1 MTISFTF
8 RHMVP
13 SDAIRTYAEGKITK
27 LQKLLLH
34 PMTARVT
41 LAVEKQQH
49 LAEVQ
54 LDSGSEHVEAKESC
68 AELYAAIDQVI
79 DKLERQIHAS
89 KGGKLARNRRPSANM
104 KVGEASLTGV
114 DVDSPEKKT
123 LIRKNIGERHEPH

>member
-1 MTISFTF
+1 
-8 RHMVP
+8 MVP
-13 SDAIRTYAEGKITK
+13 SDAIRSYAETKILK

-54 LDSGSEHVEAKESC
+54 LDSGPEHIEAKESC
-68 AELYAAIDQVI
+68 EELYAAVDQVI

-89 KGGKLARNRRPSANM
+89 KGGKLSRNRRPSASIRVAEN
-104 KVGEASLTGV
+104 VAASVPTEEH
-114 DVDSPEKKT
+114 DEKAVA
-123 LIRKNIGERHEPH
+123 RKNLGE

>member
-13 SDAIRTYAEGKITK
+13 SDAIRSYAEGKISK

-68 AELYAAIDQVI
+68 EELYAAIDQVI

-89 KGGKLARNRRPSANM
+89 KGGKLARNRRPSASM
-104 KVGEASLTGV
+104 RVGEPTTGGLEL
-114 DVDSPEKKT
+114 DATPKKAAT
-123 LIRKNIGERHEPH
+123 RKNASE

>member
-13 SDAIRTYAEGKITK
+13 SDAIRSYAESKILK

-49 LAEVQ
+49 VAEVQ

-68 AELYAAIDQVI
+68 EALYAAIDPGSAT
-79 DKLERQIHAS
+79 LERQIHAS
-89 KGGKLARNRRPSANM
+89 KGGKLARNRRPSASIRVAENI
-104 KVGEASLTGV
+104 SDSTGAEM
-114 DVDSPEKKT
+114 PEKKASV
-123 LIRKNIGERHEPH
+123 RKNVGG